1 MGLKDWLPW
10 GPAQEDPETARRKRL
25 QQSGRIGEG
34 LITDAE
40 TDENGQVRYIF
51 YRYTANGSD
60 FDSSQELLGEQL
72 LHIERYAPGL
82 RVSVRYDPRQP
93 VNSFIA

>member
-10 GPAQEDPETARRKRL
+10 GRAQEDPETARRKRL
-25 QQSGRIGEG
+25 LQNGRIGEG
-34 LITDAE
+34 LITDSE
-40 TDENGQVRYIF
+40 TDENGAVKYIF

-72 LHIERYAPGL
+72 LQPDKYAPGL
-82 RVSVRYDPRQP
+82 SVSVRYDPRQP

>member
-10 GPAQEDPETARRKRL
+10 GRAKEDPEIARRRRL

-34 LITDAE
+34 LITD
-40 TDENGQVRYIF
+40 TDMDEAGQVHIF

-72 LHIERYAPGL
+72 LHRERYAPGL